1 MKNKILIIVMFVLA
15 FLFIGLG
22 LFFTFTGDENT
33 GSLLGGSSND
43 GEIVDVEEELLENE
57 EVHSENVFVFRTV
70 DDAVT
75 HLISSYETTDVKVTY
90 NDGVKAIIKV
100 FADTDKEIKYN
111 YFIDGGDLIIDY

>member
-1 MKNKILIIVMFVLA
+1 MKNKILIIVIFVLA

-22 LFFTFTGDENT
+22 LFFTFTGDKNT
-33 GSLLGGSSND
+33 GGLLGGDSND

-57 EVHSENVFVFRTV
+57 EVHSENVFIFRTV

-75 HLISSYETTDVKVTY
+75 YLISSYETTDVKVTY

-111 YFIDGGDLIIDY
+111 YFITGGDLIMDY

>member
-1 MKNKILIIVMFVLA
+1 MKNKILIIVIFVLA

-22 LFFTFTGDENT
+22 LFFTFTGDKNT
-33 GSLLGGSSND
+33 GGLLGGSSND

-111 YFIDGGDLIIDY
+111 YFIDGGDLIMDY